1 MILMVTI
8 LGNFRFIE
16 IFDLKNSRLKYYRER
31 AAAETQNRNFS
42 QDEKLENMKQTQNQ
56 NWVPKVMQNFRTHS
70 KVRNKFEADCQELG
84 FRVSLKQNFD
94 LSR

>member
-1 MILMVTI
+1 MVTI

-56 NWVPKVMQNFRTHS
+56 N
-70 KVRNKFEADCQELG
+70 
-84 FRVSLKQNFD
+84 
-94 LSR
+94 